1 MVQLAKQLIERQ
13 AADYDSSDI
22 EDRYEVRLRAM
33 IDAKLKGEG
42 IQPDEEIVPDR
53 SNVVD
58 LMTALKQSLGQ
69 APANREEKAPAKPRR
84 LATPQAAKSRR
95 KRA

>member
-1 MVQLAKQLIERQ
+1 
-13 AADYDSSDI
+13 
-22 EDRYEVRLRAM
+22 M

-42 IQPDEEIVPDR
+42 IQPEKEIVPDR

-58 LMTALKQSLGQ
+58 LMSALKNSLGQ
-69 APANREEKAPAKPRR
+69 VPAEAPEKPARKAKLPAA
-84 LATPQAAKSRR
+84 ATQAAKSRR

>member
-1 MVQLAKQLIERQ
+1 
-13 AADYDSSDI
+13 
-22 EDRYEVRLRAM
+22 M

-42 IQPDEEIVPDR
+42 IQPDKEIAPDR

-58 LMTALKQSLGQ
+58 LMSALKKSLGQ
-69 APANREEKAPAKPRR
+69 VTADAPEKPARKAKRP
-84 LATPQAAKSRR
+84 AAAAQAAKSRR